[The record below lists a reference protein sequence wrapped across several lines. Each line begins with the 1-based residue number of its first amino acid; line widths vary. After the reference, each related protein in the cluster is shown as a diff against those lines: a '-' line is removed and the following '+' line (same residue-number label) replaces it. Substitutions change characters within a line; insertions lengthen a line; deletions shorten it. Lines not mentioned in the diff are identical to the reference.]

1 MSVLIW
7 EIFLFI
13 LYVAQVSRAF
23 NRKSF
28 FDRNN
33 DVVRDFVNFVEWS
46 FEWVDVEWRALIKGI
61 FVSNDVTYRFFCE
74 EIIHREEAWGGCKWA
89 IIEADEILC

>member
-1 MSVLIW
+1 M
-7 EIFLFI
+7 
-13 LYVAQVSRAF
+13 LYGTLWI
-23 NRKSF
+23 
-28 FDRNN
+28 
-33 DVVRDFVNFVEWS
+33 VEWS